1 MWRPEEGTR
10 TLPSSSIVET
20 IALSIKKADKT
31 IFNENYTRQA
41 EAVID
46 GLRKAGY
53 EVVPLRPPEALVD
66 YAKDNIPFGRLR
78 PSDLIHVI
86 YSTMV
91 ENARKFLF

>member
-1 MWRPEEGTR
+1 M
-10 TLPSSSIVET
+10 VEV
-20 IALSIKKADKT
+20 IAQSIKKADKT

-41 EAVID
+41 EAVIA

-53 EVVPLRPPEALVD
+53 EVVPVRPPEALVD

-78 PSDLIHVI
+78 SGDLIQAI

-91 ENARKFLF
+91 ENARKFVF